1 MKNTERVI
9 LALVLNDDNL
19 APLLFE
25 NCDEK
30 FFEGEGHRVI
40 YRELK
45 DLHEGKCGWNFVSFY
60 DNIQGRVK
68 AEYYGTFADA
78 ILGVHDPRGFLLQN
92 ILKVKQARAK
102 KEILF
107 WAADYVEKPFVDWD
121 EITAAVTGLSVSG
134 LNRENSDIKLALDR
148 YIEWTTRQQTGI
160 RLGYP
165 SLDRLTDTFCY
176 GEILS
181 FIGRTTTGKTFLAL
195 NVVRHILETTPET
208 IGLFSMEMPK
218 QAIFERLF
226 QLHHNMSRW
235 DVKTKIYE
243 KDLLDP
249 FMAKYSQLKIYE
261 KIYTVSEMAAIAE
274 ADDLKIMVV
283 DFLGLIRSDIE
294 GNLYTQTTRKITELA
309 QMAKDKEVLVIV
321 LIQLSREGG
330 DGSIPVNITMCRESG
345 AIEEISH
352 FIYGIYQ
359 PAINRKRKDWD
370 KWDGK
375 VCVKL
380 LKNKRGKAGGIQC
393 SFDYQSGRM
402 EEIPGE
408 LKEE

>member
-9 LALVLNDDNL
+9 LALVINDDNL
-19 APLLFE
+19 APLLLQ

-30 FFEGEGHRVI
+30 FFEGEEHRVI

-68 AEYYGTFADA
+68 AEYYATFADA

-102 KEILF
+102 REILF
-107 WAADYVEKPFVDWD
+107 WASAYVEKPFVDWD

-134 LNRENSDIKLALDR
+134 LNRENPDIKLAMDR
-148 YIEWTTRQQTGI
+148 YIEWISRQQTGI
-160 RLGYP
+160 SLGFP

-195 NVVRHILETTPET
+195 NVIRHILETTTDT

-226 QLHHNMSRW
+226 QLHHNVSRW

-243 KDLLDP
+243 KELLDP
-249 FMAKYSQLKIYE
+249 FMAKYGQVKIYE
-261 KIYTVSEMAAIAE
+261 KIYSVSEMAAIAE
-274 ADDLKIMVV
+274 ADGLKIVVV

-330 DGSIPVNITMCRESG
+330 DGSIPVSITMCRESG

-352 FIYGIYQ
+352 FIYGIWQ
-359 PAINRKRKDWD
+359 PSINAKKRD
-370 KWDGK
+370 KWEGK

-380 LKNKRGKAGGIQC
+380 LKNKRGKSGGIQC
-393 SFDYQSGRM
+393 SFDYVSGRM
-402 EEIPGE
+402 EEIPGD

>member
-30 FFEGEGHRVI
+30 FFEGEEHRAI

-68 AEYYGTFADA
+68 AEYYATFADA

-102 KEILF
+102 REILF
-107 WAADYVEKPFVDWD
+107 WASAYVEKPFVDWD

-134 LNRENSDIKLALDR
+134 LNRENPDIKLAMDR
-148 YIEWTTRQQTGI
+148 YIEWISRQQTGI
-160 RLGYP
+160 SLGFP

-181 FIGRTTTGKTFLAL
+181 LIGRTTTGKTFLAL
-195 NVVRHILETTPET
+195 NVIRHILETTTDT
-208 IGLFSMEMPK
+208 IGLFSMDMAKP
-218 QAIFERLF
+218 ATFERFF
-226 QLHHNMSRW
+226 QLHHNVSRW

-243 KDLLDP
+243 KELLDP
-249 FMAKYSQLKIYE
+249 FMAKYEQVKIYE
-261 KIYTVSEMAAIAE
+261 KIYSVSEMAAIAE
-274 ADDLKIMVV
+274 ADGLKIVVV

-294 GNLYTQTTRKITELA
+294 GNPYTQTTRKITELA
-309 QMAKDKEVLVIV
+309 QMAKDKSVLVIV

-352 FIYGIYQ
+352 FIYGIWQ
-359 PAINRKRKDWD
+359 PSINAKKRD
-370 KWDGK
+370 KWEGK

>member
-9 LALVLNDDNL
+9 LALVINDDNL
-19 APLLFE
+19 APLLLQ

-30 FFEGEGHRVI
+30 FFEGEEHRVI
-40 YRELK
+40 YSELK
-45 DLHEGKCGWNFVSFY
+45 NLHDSKCGWNFTSFY
-60 DNIQGRVK
+60 DNIEGRVK
-68 AEYYGTFADA
+68 ASYYASLIDL
-78 ILGVHDPRGFLLQN
+78 IIGVHDPRGFLLQN
-92 ILKVKQARAK
+92 ILKVKKARSK
-102 KEILF
+102 RDILF
-107 WAADYVEKPFVDWD
+107 WAAKYIKEPYVDWD
-121 EITAAVTGLSVSG
+121 EITAAVSNLSVSG
-134 LNRENSDIKLALDR
+134 ISRENADIHLAYDR
-148 YIEWTTRQQTGI
+148 YVEWISRQQTGI
-160 RLGYP
+160 SLGFP

-195 NVVRHILETTPET
+195 NVIRHILETTTDT

-218 QAIFERLF
+218 QAIFERFF
-226 QLHHNMSRW
+226 QLHHNVSRW

-243 KDLLDP
+243 KELLDP
-249 FMAKYSQLKIYE
+249 FMAKYEQVKIYE
-261 KIYTVSEMAAIAE
+261 KIYSVSEMAAIAE
-274 ADDLKIMVV
+274 ADGLKIVVV

-330 DGSIPVNITMCRESG
+330 DGSIPVSITMCRESG

-352 FIYGIYQ
+352 FIYGIWQ
-359 PAINRKRKDWD
+359 PSINAKKRD
-370 KWDGK
+370 KWEGK

-380 LKNKRGKAGGIQC
+380 LKNKRGKSGGIQC
-393 SFDYQSGRM
+393 SFDYVSGRM
-402 EEIPGE
+402 EEIPGD

>member
-9 LALVLNDDNL
+9 LALVINDDNL
-19 APLLFE
+19 APLLLQ

-30 FFEGEGHRVI
+30 FFEGEEHRVI

-68 AEYYGTFADA
+68 AEYYATFADA

-102 KEILF
+102 REILF
-107 WAADYVEKPFVDWD
+107 WASAYVEKPFVDWD

-134 LNRENSDIKLALDR
+134 LNRENPDIKLAMDR
-148 YIEWTTRQQTGI
+148 YIEWISRQQTGI
-160 RLGYP
+160 SLGFP

-195 NVVRHILETTPET
+195 NVIRHILETTTDT

-226 QLHHNMSRW
+226 QLHHNVSRW

-243 KDLLDP
+243 KELLDP
-249 FMAKYSQLKIYE
+249 FMAKYGQVKIYE
-261 KIYTVSEMAAIAE
+261 KIYSVSEMAAIAE
-274 ADDLKIMVV
+274 ADGLKIVVV

-352 FIYGIYQ
+352 FIYGIWQ
-359 PAINRKRKDWD
+359 PSINAKKRD
-370 KWDGK
+370 KWEGK

-380 LKNKRGKAGGIQC
+380 LKNKRGKSGGIQC
-393 SFDYQSGRM
+393 SFDYVSGRM
-402 EEIPGE
+402 EEIPGD

>member
-19 APLLFE
+19 ASLLFE
-25 NCDEK
+25 NCEEK
-30 FFEGEGHRVI
+30 FFEGEEHRVI

-68 AEYYGTFADA
+68 AEYYATFADA

-92 ILKVKQARAK
+92 ILKIKQARAK
-102 KEILF
+102 KKILF

-134 LNRENSDIKLALDR
+134 LNRENPDMEVARDR
-148 YIEWTTRQQTGI
+148 YLEWITRQQTGI
-160 RLGYP
+160 SLGFP
-165 SLDRLTDTFCY
+165 TLDKLTDTFCY
-176 GEILS
+176 GELLS
-181 FIGRTTTGKTFLAL
+181 FIGRTTTGKTWLAL
-195 NVVRHILETTPET
+195 NVIRNIAQKSATT

-218 QAIFERLF
+218 PAIFERLF
-226 QLHHNMSRW
+226 QLHYNMNRW
-235 DVKTKIYE
+235 DVKGKIYE
-243 KDLLDP
+243 KDFVEH
-249 FMAKYSQLKIYE
+249 FMSELGGIKIYE
-261 KIYTVSEMAAIAE
+261 KIYTVSEIAAISE
-274 ADDLKIMVV
+274 ADGLKIVVV

-294 GNLYTQTTRKITELA
+294 GNPYTQTTKKITDLA
-309 QMAKDKEVLVIV
+309 QMAKDKDTLVIV

-352 FIYGIYQ
+352 FIYGIWQ
-359 PAINRKRKDWD
+359 PSINPKKRD
-370 KWDGK
+370 KWEGK

-380 LKNKRGKAGGIQC
+380 LKNKRGKPGGIQC